1 MEDEIKLVAYDP
13 MVLVKYM
20 DEYFNTKTPDCS
32 FYSEDGHEIPVHCEV
47 LYQTKWVVYFDFKNL
62 NFVSL
67 IIPLS
72 YHKFFPVIEY
82 TSKKINQTLEMLR

>member
-20 DEYFNTKTPDCS
+20 DIYFKTKTPDCS
-32 FYSEDGHEIPVHCEV
+32 LYSEEGHEILIHSEV
-47 LYQTKWVVYFDFKNL
+47 LYQTKWVVYFDFENF

-67 IIPLS
+67 IVPCS
-72 YHKFFPVIEY
+72 YKKFFPDMDY
-82 TSKKINQTLEMLR
+82 TSKKISQTI

>member
-32 FYSEDGHEIPVHCEV
+32 FYSEDGHEIPVHCEL
-47 LYQTKWVVYFDFKNL
+47 LYQTKWVVYFNSENWHFN
-62 NFVSL
+62 
-67 IIPLS
+67 II
-72 YHKFFPVIEY
+72 I
-82 TSKKINQTLEMLR
+82 

>member
-32 FYSEDGHEIPVHCEV
+32 FYSEDGHEIPVHREV
-47 LYQTKWVVYFDFKNL
+47 LYQTKWVV
-62 NFVSL
+62 
-67 IIPLS
+67 
-72 YHKFFPVIEY
+72 
-82 TSKKINQTLEMLR
+82 

>member
-47 LYQTKWVVYFDFKNL
+47 LYQTKWVVYFNSENCRYYFISEFSIFD
-62 NFVSL
+62 VS
-67 IIPLS
+67 
-72 YHKFFPVIEY
+72 FFTRNGMNTY
-82 TSKKINQTLEMLR
+82 L

>member
-32 FYSEDGHEIPVHCEV
+32 FYSEDGHEILVYCEV
-47 LYQTKWVVYFDFKNL
+47 LYQTKWVVYFYSEN
-62 NFVSL
+62 
-67 IIPLS
+67 
-72 YHKFFPVIEY
+72 
-82 TSKKINQTLEMLR
+82 

>member
-47 LYQTKWVVYFDFKNL
+47 LYQTKWVVYFNSKNL
-62 NFVSL
+62 HF
-67 IIPLS
+67 IIEFRVCQVWLRFPSSIVL
-72 YHKFFPVIEY
+72 YIFHFFM
-82 TSKKINQTLEMLR
+82 S

>member
-47 LYQTKWVVYFDFKNL
+47 LYQTKWVVYFDFENF

-67 IIPLS
+67 IIPLAVKS
-72 YHKFFPVIEY
+72 SSLLWSTHKR
-82 TSKKINQTLEMLR
+82 K